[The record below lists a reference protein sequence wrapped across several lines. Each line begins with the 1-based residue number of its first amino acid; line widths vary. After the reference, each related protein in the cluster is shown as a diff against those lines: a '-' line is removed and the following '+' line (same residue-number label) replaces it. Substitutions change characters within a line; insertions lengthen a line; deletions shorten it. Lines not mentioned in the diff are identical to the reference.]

1 MRSVKS
7 TILDLNGGWDKDI
20 ESVSLVERFPVSLN
34 VAEIGSRVVRSHL
47 QDLQA
52 RVHLEGSSFTL
63 KVKIIVK
70 NLNMIIKIHINI
82 FFSAITKDILGS
94 FLMTVRP
101 AEIILPS
108 FFQIN
113 VLHILGMIR
122 MILVMMTIMM
132 VMRMM
137 MMIMV
142 IMGMLMIMVVV
153 TFLQDSLQ
161 HILAIPCPPP
171 QP

>member
-1 MRSVKS
+1 M
-7 TILDLNGGWDKDI
+7 LNLNGGWDKDI

-34 VAEIGSRVVRSHL
+34 VAEIGSSVVRSHL

-52 RVHLEGSSFTL
+52 RVHLEGSIFTL

-70 NLNMIIKIHINI
+70 KPQYDHQNSYPLNI
-82 FFSAITKDILGS
+82 FFSTITKDILGS

-113 VLHILGMIR
+113 VLHIM
-122 MILVMMTIMM
+122 MMMMMMVVVMMTII
-132 VMRMM
+132 MM
-137 MMIMV
+137 MMMV
-142 IMGMLMIMVVV
+142 IVGMLMVV
-153 TFLQDSLQ
+153 TSLQDSLQ
-161 HILAIPCPPP
+161 HILVTPCPPP

>member
-1 MRSVKS
+1 MKSVES
-7 TILDLNGGWDKDI
+7 TILDLNGGWHKDI

-52 RVHLEGSSFTL
+52 CVHLERSIFTL

-70 NLNMIIKIHINI
+70 KPQYDHQNSYPLNI

-113 VLHILGMIR
+113 VLHIM
-122 MILVMMTIMM
+122 MMMMMMVVVMMTII
-132 VMRMM
+132 MM
-137 MMIMV
+137 MMMMMMMMV
-142 IMGMLMIMVVV
+142 IVGMLMVV
-153 TFLQDSLQ
+153 TSLQDSLQ
-161 HILAIPCPPP
+161 HILVTPCPPP